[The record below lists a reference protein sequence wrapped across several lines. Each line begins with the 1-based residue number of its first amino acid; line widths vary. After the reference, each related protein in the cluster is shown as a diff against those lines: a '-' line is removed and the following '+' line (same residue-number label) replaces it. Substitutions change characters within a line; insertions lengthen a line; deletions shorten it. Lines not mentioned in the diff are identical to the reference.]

1 LVLEDVKKHD
11 IYQENRIKEV
21 LTSCHNIMILKDEA
35 HHIYSFERE
44 WKKILLN
51 LHKSLETDHNKGFN
65 MELDFS
71 ATPKTEKGAFFPW
84 CIVDFPLK
92 EAIEMNIVKRPLK
105 GNVKG
110 AEEIASKK
118 AHERYRGWIDAGIR
132 RWREYKKALEK
143 LEKRP
148 ILFIQCPKNTEA
160 DDVYDYINTEP
171 DLKDRVLLIHT
182 DSTGSILKK
191 I

>member
-1 LVLEDVKKHD
+1 
-11 IYQENRIKEV
+11 
-21 LTSCHNIMILKDEA
+21 
-35 HHIYSFERE
+35 
-44 WKKILLN
+44 
-51 LHKSLETDHNKGFN
+51 